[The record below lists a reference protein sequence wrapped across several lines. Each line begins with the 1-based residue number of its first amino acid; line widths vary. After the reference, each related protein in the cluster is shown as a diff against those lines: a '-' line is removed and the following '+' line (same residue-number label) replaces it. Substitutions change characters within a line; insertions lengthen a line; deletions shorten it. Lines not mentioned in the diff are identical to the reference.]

1 MSAVKT
7 RVVFDKHALPP
18 LYKQVGIYARVST
31 RSAEQMES
39 LAIQVSELVSRFR
52 NQYQMRI
59 YDVYIDVLSGAHTEN
74 RPSYQRMMNDCRN
87 KKLDLIVC
95 KSISRFGRNTEE
107 MLRTIHE
114 LRDLGINVYFDVEN
128 INTSDSS
135 TEFILSVIAGLREAE
150 NKSHS
155 ENVRIGLR
163 NRALE
168 GTSKNY
174 SRPCFGYQKN
184 ADGQLEINDSEARTV
199 RIIYDAYLQGA
210 SINQIH
216 DLLLQRRI
224 PSPSGKESWCKR
236 TIDEILSNEKY
247 VGDVLLMKRIR
258 LSVGSKRIKNHGE
271 QEQYRIEGNHP
282 PIITREAFD
291 AVQQEKVRR
300 TNIDKSDNT
309 AHRKSTRYKSK
320 FSISMYE
327 FKDWE

>member
-31 RSAEQMES
+31 RSTEQMES

-135 TEFILSVIAGLREAE
+135 TEFILSVIAGLR
-150 NKSHS
+150 
-155 ENVRIGLR
+155 
-163 NRALE
+163 
-168 GTSKNY
+168 
-174 SRPCFGYQKN
+174 
-184 ADGQLEINDSEARTV
+184 
-199 RIIYDAYLQGA
+199 
-210 SINQIH
+210 
-216 DLLLQRRI
+216 
-224 PSPSGKESWCKR
+224 
-236 TIDEILSNEKY
+236 
-247 VGDVLLMKRIR
+247 
-258 LSVGSKRIKNHGE
+258 
-271 QEQYRIEGNHP
+271 
-282 PIITREAFD
+282 
-291 AVQQEKVRR
+291 
-300 TNIDKSDNT
+300 
-309 AHRKSTRYKSK
+309 
-320 FSISMYE
+320 
-327 FKDWE
+327 